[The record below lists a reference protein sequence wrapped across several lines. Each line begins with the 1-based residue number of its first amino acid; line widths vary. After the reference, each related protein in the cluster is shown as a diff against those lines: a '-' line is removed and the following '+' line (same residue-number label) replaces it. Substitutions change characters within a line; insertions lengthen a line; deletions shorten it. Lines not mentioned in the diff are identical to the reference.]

1 VNLYSAYISTKES
14 NARKVIMA
22 ISNQFGAG
30 GWTPERVDSL
40 AGKTYVITGANSG
53 TGFQAARILLSKG
66 AKVVMLNR
74 NPSKS
79 EAAIAELQNEFG
91 DTAKISFIGMDLANL
106 ASIRTA
112 ASETLK
118 RLPKINALICNG
130 AIAQIASQQITIDG
144 FESQLG
150 VNHYGHFLLCGLL
163 FNRVEQ
169 SQGRIVVVSSEGH
182 KMGLRTIQF
191 DDMNWDKNYHPNKV
205 YSQSKLAQ
213 MMFAYELQN
222 KIKAS
227 DKRVKVYVCHPG
239 ASNTSLI
246 RESASLA
253 TRLSW
258 AFMVKIG
265 LAQSAEK
272 GAYPEVMCA
281 TEDNLKELA
290 YYGPTG
296 LLNFGGPVGECKLE
310 SFVLDKEILTKLW
323 TLSEKETSF
332 NWSL

>member
-1 VNLYSAYISTKES
+1 
-14 NARKVIMA
+14 MA
-22 ISNQFGAG
+22 ISNQFGAK
-30 GWTPERVDSL
+30 GWTPERLGSL
-40 AGKTYVITGANSG
+40 AGKTYVITGANTG
-53 TGFQAARILLSKG
+53 AGFQATRILLSKG

-74 NPSKS
+74 NPAKS
-79 EAAIAELQNEFG
+79 EAAITELKKEFG
-91 DTAKISFIGMDLANL
+91 ETAQVSFIVMDLADL
-106 ASIRTA
+106 ASIRGA
-112 ASETLK
+112 ASEALK
-118 RLPKINALICNG
+118 NIPQIDALICNG
-130 AIAQIASQQITIDG
+130 AIAQVAEQQLTVDG

-163 FNRVEQ
+163 FNRIEE
-169 SQGRIVVVSSEGH
+169 SHGRIVVVSSEGH
-182 KMGLRTIQF
+182 KMGLRTMQF

-222 KIKAS
+222 KLKAS
-227 DKRVKVYVCHPG
+227 GKQVKMYVCHPG

-246 RESASLA
+246 RESAGLA

-281 TEDNLKELA
+281 TEDNLKERA

-310 SFVLDKEILTKLW
+310 SFVLDEEVLTKLW

-332 NWSL
+332 SWPL